1 MNETITNLLI
11 TIGVVLIAGFGL
23 WNYKIAKELKQK
35 LEYKIYGQNEFDKEL
50 ETKIDKKTVELKTSL
65 EKEFKDK
72 YTSKNELLQKQ
83 NQIEFDQLEKKLLE
97 EFRLKKE
104 DLVAL
109 EGSVKA
115 KNELLESSKNELKL
129 EKERLEDIKTK
140 LTDYKQALEQKDL
153 EIQSKLQLELVKIA
167 GIDESQAQEILL
179 AQTRTKTAQD
189 LIGLQNKMLIHAEH
203 DANIKAREIVAMA
216 IQRCSSEVT
225 NEITITTV
233 KIANDDD
240 KGKLI
245 GKNGRNIQ
253 WLEKTLGVELII
265 DETPNVVTIS
275 GFSGVRR
282 HIAKRT
288 LEKLLL
294 DGRVHPA
301 SIEEMYEKAR
311 EEISMEIQSAG
322 EEVVNELGIF
332 NFPDK
337 LVKLI
342 GRLKFR
348 TSYGQNMLKHSLEMA
363 KLAGILAE
371 DLNVNFPT
379 DANIDKNICIQGALL
394 HDIGKAVDEEMVPKG
409 DHVAIGAKLCD
420 MFELD
425 PRVKM
430 CITSHHT
437 TGGDYQSYI
446 GEDQKFCI
454 EACIVDACDNMSG
467 SRPGARKDSTESY
480 FQRLEQIEKIINS
493 MAGVKKSY
501 IMRGMKEIYVFFDLK
516 NNDIGQTQKMMHE
529 ISDQITT
536 MVKSPFKIK
545 ITGFLEEKFTQYTS

>member
-1 MNETITNLLI
+1 MTETILTIIFFVGFLVVTFLLLKSNRANQSLQTKLLTNI
-11 TIGVVLIAGFGL
+11 
-23 WNYKIAKELKQK
+23 YSKEDF
-35 LEYKIYGQNEFDKEL
+35 EKEL
-50 ETKIDKKTVELKTSL
+50 ETKIDKKTVELRTNIAKQFEDGYET
-65 EKEFKDK
+65 KK
-72 YTSKNELLQKQ
+72 ELLEKQ
-83 NQIEFDQLEKKLLE
+83 NQIEYDKLEKKLLE
-97 EFRLKKE
+97 QFRLKND
-104 DLVAL
+104 DLVTQEA
-109 EGSVKA
+109 SIKA
-115 KNELLESSKNELKL
+115 KKELLVEDQNFIKA
-129 EKERLEDIKTK
+129 EKERLEEIKLK
-140 LTDYKQALEQKDL
+140 LGEIKSNLEL
-153 EIQSKLQLELVKIA
+153 RESEIQGKLQAELIKIA

-179 AQTRTKTAQD
+179 AQTRNKTAQD
-189 LIGLQNKMLIHAEH
+189 LINLQSKMLIHAEH
-203 DANIKAREIVAMA
+203 DANLKAREIVSMA

-233 KIANDDD
+233 KITNDDD

-253 WLEKTLGVELII
+253 WLEKTLGIELII
-265 DETPNVVTIS
+265 DETPGVITIS

-288 LEKLLL
+288 VEKLLM

-301 SIEEMYEKAR
+301 SIEEMYEKAKD
-311 EEISMEIQSAG
+311 EISQEIQLAG
-322 EEVVNELGIF
+322 EEVVNELGIY

-363 KLAGILAE
+363 KLAGILAD

-379 DANIDKNICIQGALL
+379 NKPIDRMICVQGALL

-409 DHVAIGAKLCD
+409 DHVEIGSKLCD

-425 PRVKM
+425 EKVKM
-430 CITSHHT
+430 CITSHHQ
-437 TGGDYQSYI
+437 TGGDFQSYETKS
-446 GEDQKFCI
+446 GEFCI
-454 EACIVDACDNMSG
+454 EACLVDACDNMSG

-493 MAGVKKSY
+493 MPGITKSY
-501 IMRGMKEIYVFFDLK
+501 IMRGMKEIYVFFDPK
-516 NNDIGQTQKMMHE
+516 SKQAGDSQKLMHE
-529 ISDQITT
+529 ISDQITS

-545 ITGFLEEKFTQYTS
+545 ITGFLEERFVEYTA